1 MLVTHGVGF
10 LPQCDLVLSLDEGSI
25 TEMGTYEELISNN
38 GDFAEFIRVF
48 TNTEENKTLEGDPG
62 E

>member
-38 GDFAEFIRVF
+38 GDFAEFIHVF
-48 TNTEENKTLEGDPG
+48 TNTEENKTLEEDPG